1 MNRTMG
7 VLRSYMRV
15 VAYATSM
22 TCSVIA
28 VAATAAAPP
37 APPAAAPAF
46 ALPSLPFAKDAL
58 EPYITAKTMGFHYD
72 KHHRA
77 YVDNLNKLL
86 AGREPPTKL
95 SLEKLVTESAGKAD
109 STAIFNNAA
118 QAWNHDFFWK
128 SMKKGGG
135 GLPKGALLGR
145 IKTSFGSFDQFKAA
159 FVAKGAAQFGSGWV
173 WLVVEGK
180 VLKIVTTGNADTPIA
195 HGQKPLLTCDVWE
208 HAYYLDYQNRR
219 KDFLQAFIEHLANWD
234 FAASRLK

>member
-7 VLRSYMRV
+7 VLRSYARV
-15 VAYATSM
+15 VAYVTVM
-22 TCSVIA
+22 TCSAIA
-28 VAATAAAPP
+28 VAATAAARP
-37 APPAAAPAF
+37 APPAAPAF
-46 ALPSLPFAKDAL
+46 TLPPLPWAKDAL

-86 AGREPPTKL
+86 AGKAPPAKL
-95 SLEKLVTESAGKAD
+95 SLESLITESAGKAE

-135 GLPKGALLGR
+135 GLPKGALLDR
-145 IKTSFGSFDQFKAA
+145 IKSTFGSFDKFRTA
-159 FVAKGAAQFGSGWV
+159 FVASGAAQFGSGWV
-173 WLVVEGK
+173 WLVAEGK
-180 VLKIVTTGNADTPIA
+180 VLKIVTTANADTPIA

-219 KDFLQAFIEHLANWD
+219 KDFLQAFLDHLANWD
-234 FAASRLK
+234 FAASQLK

>member
-7 VLRSYMRV
+7 VLRSYARV
-15 VAYATSM
+15 VAYVTVM
-22 TCSVIA
+22 TCSAIA
-28 VAATAAAPP
+28 VAATAAARP
-37 APPAAAPAF
+37 APPAASAF
-46 ALPSLPFAKDAL
+46 TLPPLPWAKDAL

-86 AGREPPTKL
+86 AGKAPPAKL
-95 SLEKLVTESAGKAD
+95 SLESIITESAGKAE

-135 GLPKGALLGR
+135 GLPKGALLDR
-145 IKTSFGSFDQFKAA
+145 IKTTFGSFDQFKAA
-159 FVAKGAAQFGSGWV
+159 FVASGAAQFGSGWV
-173 WLVVEGK
+173 WLVAEGK
-180 VLKIVTTGNADTPIA
+180 VLKIVTTANADTPIA

-219 KDFLQAFIEHLANWD
+219 KDFLQAFLDHLANWD
-234 FAASRLK
+234 FAASQLK

>member
-7 VLRSYMRV
+7 VLRRYARV
-15 VAYATSM
+15 VAYVTVM
-22 TCSVIA
+22 TCSAIA
-28 VAATAAAPP
+28 VAATAAARP
-37 APPAAAPAF
+37 APPAAPAF
-46 ALPSLPFAKDAL
+46 TLPPLPWAKDAL

-86 AGREPPTKL
+86 AGKAPPAKL
-95 SLEKLVTESAGKAD
+95 SLESLITESAGKAE

-135 GLPKGALLGR
+135 GLPKGALLDR
-145 IKTSFGSFDQFKAA
+145 IKSTFGSFGQFRTA
-159 FVAKGAAQFGSGWV
+159 FVASGAAQFGSGWV
-173 WLVVEGK
+173 WLVAEGK
-180 VLKIVTTGNADTPIA
+180 VLKIVTTANADTPIA

-219 KDFLQAFIEHLANWD
+219 KDFLQAFLDHLANWD
-234 FAASRLK
+234 FAASQLK